1 MSESEGTDPG
11 ISKVAKDFMEALVL
25 EKKLEEEER
34 KFLLNFH
41 SFSRIYLI
49 QIFFPT
55 YLR

>member
-55 YLR
+55 YPR